1 MKPFESPLGPLM
13 EDYLSYRV
21 CLGYNEKGL
30 RRILSRLDRYIR
42 EQAAGLGE
50 LTPGF
55 FLGLKVRHQNK
66 QTTFNAL
73 LLAARGFFAYL
84 QRRQIVPENPLLDV
98 DSYPPKAFIPF
109 VFSPEQTDA
118 LLSAAQKN
126 IRKQDPACFLRDYA
140 AYLSIVLLARCGM
153 RIGEPL
159 RLSLPDYRAD
169 ERTLY
174 IEKTKFHKNR
184 LIPVPAG
191 AASELDIYLRVRA
204 AWVAGDNPYLFP
216 GKHGRALNVKNL
228 ARLFE
233 QSVLQMGLDR
243 KKSIIGNTSFGRP
256 TPHSLRHSFAV
267 NTLKAV
273 RDRGG
278 SPQNALAVLSGYLGH
293 VKYRYTAVYLKVL
306 DAEHRNSL
314 VDFAIGCQEEI

>member
-13 EDYLSYRV
+13 EDYLCYRV
-21 CLGYNEKGL
+21 CLGYNAKGL
-30 RRILSRLDRYIR
+30 RSILSRLDRYIR
-42 EQAAGLGE
+42 EQAAGPGE

-84 QRRQIVPENPLLDV
+84 ERRQIVSENPLLDV
-98 DSYPPKAFIPF
+98 QSYPPKAFIPF

-126 IRKQDPACFLRDYA
+126 IRKHDPACFLRDYA

-191 AASELDIYLRVRA
+191 AASELDIYLRVRG

-216 GKHGRALNVKNL
+216 GKHGRPLNVKNVS
-228 ARLFE
+228 RLFE

-278 SPQNALAVLSGYLGH
+278 SPQNALPVLSGYLGH

-306 DAEHRNSL
+306 DAEHRNGL
-314 VDFAIGCQEEI
+314 VDFAIGRQEEI

>member
-13 EDYLSYRV
+13 EDYLCYRV

-30 RRILSRLDRYIR
+30 RSILSWLDRYIR
-42 EQAAGLGE
+42 EQAAGPGE

-84 QRRQIVPENPLLDV
+84 ERRQIISENPLLDV
-98 DSYPPKAFIPF
+98 QSYPPKAFIPF

-191 AASELDIYLRVRA
+191 AASELDIYLRVRG

-216 GKHGRALNVKNL
+216 GKHGRPLNVKNVS
-228 ARLFE
+228 RLFE

-278 SPQNALAVLSGYLGH
+278 SPQNALPVLSGYLGH

-314 VDFAIGCQEEI
+314 VDFAIGRQEEI